1 MLDSV
6 FKVCG
11 MGIVPKVGCMG
22 GVFKVGCMGGG
33 VGYMRMEKRRRPAYL
48 IM

>member
-11 MGIVPKVGCMG
+11 IRIVPKVGCMG

-33 VGYMRMEKRRRPAYL
+33 VCVCSVEHER
-48 IM
+48 

>member
-33 VGYMRMEKRRRPAYL
+33 VCVCSVEHER
-48 IM
+48 